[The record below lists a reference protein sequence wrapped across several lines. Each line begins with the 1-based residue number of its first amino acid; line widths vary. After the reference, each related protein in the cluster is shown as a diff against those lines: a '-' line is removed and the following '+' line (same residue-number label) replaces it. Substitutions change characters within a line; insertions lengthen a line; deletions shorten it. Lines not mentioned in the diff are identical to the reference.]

1 MNLSDKNQ
9 ENMEDFVSYFVR
21 FQKEKDKYIGTKKR
35 EGFRDREF
43 EEKYYR
49 KEVLYEEGIGFCIG
63 REGLFYK
70 IYTFYD
76 VGRDHLILVREEEI
90 VEVGRKMS
98 VEECLT
104 SEIEMIRDFGVLF
117 ANNKI

>member
-1 MNLSDKNQ
+1 
-9 ENMEDFVSYFVR
+9 MEDFVSHFIR
-21 FQKEKDKYIGTKKR
+21 FQKEKSKYIGTQKK

-43 EEKYYR
+43 KEKFYR

-76 VGRDHLILVREEEI
+76 TGGDHLMLIREEEI
-90 VEVGRKMS
+90 IEVGRKMS
-98 VEECLT
+98 IEECLT
-104 SEIEMIRDFGVLF
+104 SEREIIRNFGVLF
-117 ANNKI
+117 VSNKT

>member
-1 MNLSDKNQ
+1 MK
-9 ENMEDFVSYFVR
+9 DFISYFVR
-21 FQKEKDKYIGTKKR
+21 FQKEKSKYIGIQKK

-49 KEVLYEEGIGFCIG
+49 KEVLYEEGTGFCIG

-76 VGRDHLILVREEEI
+76 TSGDHLVLVREEEI

-104 SEIEMIRDFGVLF
+104 SEIEMIRVFGNLF
-117 ANNKI
+117 VNNKI